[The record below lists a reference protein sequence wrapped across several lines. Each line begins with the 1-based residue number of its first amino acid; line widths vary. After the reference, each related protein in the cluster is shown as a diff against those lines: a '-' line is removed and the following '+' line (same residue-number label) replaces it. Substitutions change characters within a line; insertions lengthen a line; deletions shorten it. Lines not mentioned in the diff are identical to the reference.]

1 MGPTFVGT
9 WKEGKTFFSGKKILF
24 LVLIRWQ
31 KCIMFNRRRF
41 CISTKQQTFCYQIS
55 QFQTYQ
61 IFILLFL
68 ILKTF
73 EIIFKILDLTKWQ
86 APKPLYVYSDLET
99 ESFKVFQLLQIAA
112 ISSNN
117 DKFSIYINP
126 QSPLPEN
133 CLKVTGPYFHKNQL
147 YQKGCELPSV
157 SITQALRT
165 FA

>member
-1 MGPTFVGT
+1 
-9 WKEGKTFFSGKKILF
+9 
-24 LVLIRWQ
+24 
-31 KCIMFNRRRF
+31 MFNRRRF
-41 CISTKQQTFCYQIS
+41 CISTKQRTFWYQIS

-99 ESFKVFQLLQIAA
+99 ESFKAFQLLQIAA